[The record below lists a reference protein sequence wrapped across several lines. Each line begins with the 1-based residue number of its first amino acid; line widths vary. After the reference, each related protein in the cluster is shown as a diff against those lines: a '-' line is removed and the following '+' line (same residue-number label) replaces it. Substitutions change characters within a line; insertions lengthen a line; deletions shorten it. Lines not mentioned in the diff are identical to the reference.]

1 MRVTRFL
8 ITVLVPVLL
17 CVGLALGETGTA
29 NITGTLYA
37 DTPIGVTKVSD
48 LSFSAFVNSSGED
61 VDFSTKGS
69 YTPAQF
75 EVTGAKGA
83 TVTIVVQT
91 TGSRTGSVDVVEA
104 NTGYHFDLTVTC
116 RVSGDSMPASTTD
129 GVDCADGIA
138 IPDSGKV
145 YVAVFPAVLQ
155 NTTSSAHDPL
165 PGDYSGTV
173 TIEVNYE

>member
-37 DTPIGVTKVSD
+37 DTPIGVTKISD
-48 LSFSAFVNSSGED
+48 MTFSAFVSTTGED
-61 VDFSTKGS
+61 VDFSTTGS

-83 TVTIVVQT
+83 TVTVQT
-91 TGSRTGSVDVVEA
+91 SGSREGTVDVVEA
-104 NTGYHFDLTVTC
+104 NTGYHFDLYVTC

-129 GVDCADGIA
+129 GVDCADGIT

-145 YVAVFPAVLQ
+145 YVAVFPALLSD
-155 NTTSSAHDPL
+155 TLTSSIEPR
-165 PGDYSGTV
+165 PGNYSGTV